1 MVDDPLH
8 GKEIP
13 FYNIQPRE
21 EHSPGGRCV
30 TVRVY
35 NQKKTIES
43 KYRGFTTRCKQGQIR
58 LCQTHLKKPDSF
70 LKSILWLAE
79 ININLYPNNGKKKVW
94 GRLGTAHD
102 PKHTASSVKHGG
114 AVWWHEHAW
123 LPVALLLV
131 CLLMMWQKTEKVR
144 LILRYILPAQIQSY
158 AAKLIGQLFIESN
171 PGVFEGKKVEYSAMA
186 KSISWSQPD
195 RACIAL
201 TEDKTKGRK
210 TLKQATTEVSCTKGL
225 AKHHKGENQV
235 SGDVHDFQT

>member
-1 MVDDPLH
+1 MRKLRSLHQVHFKRFHNGTHMPCSLQSPHYKEIGMITSIWNLPVSSSIHDTRTVIPLMSTEENSGGWSEDPLH
-8 GKEIP
+8 GKEEP
-13 FYNIQPRE
+13 VHNIQPRQ

-35 NQKKTIES
+35 NQEKTIES

-102 PKHTASSVKHGG
+102 PKHTTSSVKHGG

-123 LPVALLLV
+123 LPVALCYWCV
-131 CLLMMWQKTEKVR
+131 YWWCDRRQK
-144 LILRYILPAQIQSY
+144 
-158 AAKLIGQLFIESN
+158 
-171 PGVFEGKKVEYSAMA
+171 
-186 KSISWSQPD
+186 KSD
-195 RACIAL
+195 
-201 TEDKTKGRK
+201 
-210 TLKQATTEVSCTKGL
+210 
-225 AKHHKGENQV
+225 
-235 SGDVHDFQT
+235 

>member
-1 MVDDPLH
+1 M
-8 GKEIP
+8 GKAW
-13 FYNIQPRE
+13 N
-21 EHSPGGRCV
+21 SSW
-30 TVRVY
+30 
-35 NQKKTIES
+35 S
-43 KYRGFTTRCKQGQIR
+43 KAY
-58 LCQTHLKKPDSF
+58 
-70 LKSILWLAE
+70 SIICETWRSSVMA
-79 ININLYPNNGKKKVW
+79 W
-94 GRLGTAHD
+94 ACM
-102 PKHTASSVKHGG
+102 ASSGTV
-114 AVWWHEHAW
+114 
-123 LPVALLLV
+123 LLV

-158 AAKLIGQLFIESN
+158 AAKLIGQLFIESK